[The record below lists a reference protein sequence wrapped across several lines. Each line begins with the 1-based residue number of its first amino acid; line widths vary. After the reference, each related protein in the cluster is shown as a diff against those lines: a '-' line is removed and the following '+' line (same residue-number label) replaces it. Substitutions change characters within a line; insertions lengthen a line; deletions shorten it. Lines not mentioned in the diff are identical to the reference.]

1 MVRGVSDDEQG
12 DNRLGDAQADRASTW
27 PICAICGRPYPPHPS
42 AHFSRYC
49 SQPCKRR
56 AGAARSRARRA
67 EERLGSRRTES
78 KTALCVRR
86 ILADPDLENWQ
97 LAERGFSAMHIGDA
111 RKITGIESPD
121 PAGNKSLIAAL
132 RSAAPETYREDAER
146 RRPRGR

>member
-1 MVRGVSDDEQG
+1 MVRGVSSDEQSAK
-12 DNRLGDAQADRASTW
+12 RLSDAQTDRASTW
-27 PICAICGRPYPPHPS
+27 PICAICGRPYPPHAT

-56 AGAARSRARRA
+56 ANTIRNRERRA
-67 EERLGSRRTES
+67 QERLGSRRTES

-86 ILADPDLENWQ
+86 LRADPDLENWQ
-97 LAERGFSAMHIGDA
+97 LAERGFSEMHIRDA
-111 RKITGIESPD
+111 RKVTGIESPD